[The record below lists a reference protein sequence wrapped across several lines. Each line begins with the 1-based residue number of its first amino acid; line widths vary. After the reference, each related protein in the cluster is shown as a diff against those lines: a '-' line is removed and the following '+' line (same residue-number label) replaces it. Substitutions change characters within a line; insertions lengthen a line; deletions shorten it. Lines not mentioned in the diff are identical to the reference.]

1 VSFVSAT
8 ESKYWSQT
16 NSIHVEKVVTKEVT
30 KENTESRWRILGSD
44 KDVKASVVQL
54 VQQAVSHMNYS

>member
-1 VSFVSAT
+1 MSFVSAT